1 MPQTCI
7 PKSVLSS
14 ASCKENPAG
23 LSNHLFVV
31 PLDTNH
37 ITKMVVNDEKNQ
49 YDITPAGG
57 AEAALK
63 GYRIDFK
70 GQTGNYKS
78 EDNGTGKGWKGIGT
92 GRVEM
97 SEDEMAHTSRI
108 LHNSDQ
114 NIYFLP
120 TGKVVESKKEYIVIG
135 NESGEAEWGVTA
147 DTGTNRSDDHGQTFT
162 VTCPYQV
169 YPITKW
175 YGTIEQEDAVS
186 TSSRV

>member
-1 MPQTCI
+1 MALSCI
-7 PKSVLSS
+7 PKSVLST
-14 ASCKENPAG
+14 ANCKENPAG

-37 ITKMVVNDEKNQ
+37 ISSMVANDEKNQ

-57 AEAALK
+57 GDTALK
-63 GYRIDFK
+63 GFRIDFK
-70 GQTGNYKS
+70 PQTGNYKS
-78 EDNGTGKGWKGIGT
+78 DDNGTGKGWSGTGT
-92 GRVEM
+92 GRVEL
-97 SEDEMAHTSRI
+97 SEDEMAHTSRV

-114 NIYFLP
+114 NLYFLY
-120 TGKVVESKKEYIVIG
+120 TGKIVDGKKEFIVIG
-135 NESGEAEWGVTA
+135 NENGEAEWAVAA
-147 DTGTNRSDDHGQTFT
+147 DTGTARTDDHGQTFT

-186 TSSRV
+186 ASSK

>member
-1 MPQTCI
+1 MTQTCI

-78 EDNGTGKGWKGIGT
+78 EDNGTGRGWKGIGT

-114 NIYFLP
+114 NIYLLP

-135 NESGEAEWGVTA
+135 NENGEAEWGVTA
-147 DTGTNRSDDHGQTFT
+147 DTGANRSDDHGQTFT

-186 TSSRV
+186 ASSK